1 MQVRPWSMWLG
12 AIVLVSS
19 WQLGSVSGQ
28 KRSAM
33 PEIIAHRGASHDAP
47 ENTLASVNLAWQRNA
62 RSVEIDV
69 YLSRDKQVVVY
80 HDKTT
85 KRIGGRDRAVKDQ
98 TLEELRQLDVGSWKN
113 PEFKG
118 EQIPT
123 LDDVLETVPA
133 GSHLFIEIK
142 AGVEIVPYVAEMLH
156 QWRPAHRRAV
166 VIAFSFDVA
175 TSMKR
180 AMPGIPVYWLVSF
193 EQSKQDGRWQPDV
206 DSVIRKTKEAGL
218 DGLDTN
224 YTPLLTRELVARVHA
239 EGLGYYVWT
248 VNDPA
253 DARTLREIGIDG
265 ITTDRPAWLR
275 QQMRDD
281 GIKPGS

>member
-1 MQVRPWSMWLG
+1 MQVRSWSVWLG
-12 AIVLVSS
+12 AIVLISG
-19 WQLGSVSGQ
+19 WQPGGVWGQ
-28 KRSAM
+28 KRSAR

-47 ENTLASVNLAWQRNA
+47 ENTLASVNLAWERNA
-62 RSVEIDV
+62 PSVEIDV

-98 TLEELRQLDVGSWKN
+98 TLAELRQLDVGSWKD

-142 AGVEIVPYVAEMLH
+142 AGVEIVPHIAEMLH
-156 QWRPAHRRAV
+156 QWRPARRRAV

-206 DSVIRKTKEAGL
+206 ESVIRKTKEAGL
-218 DGLDTN
+218 DGINTN
-224 YTPLLTRELVARVHA
+224 VTPLMTRELVARVHT
-239 EGLGYYVWT
+239 EGLAYYVWT
-248 VNDPA
+248 VNDPG
-253 DARTLREIGIDG
+253 DARFLRDIGIDG

-275 QQMRDD
+275 QQMRQN
-281 GIKPGS
+281 GIKSGS